1 MYSLIPLI
9 YNPADKQGA
18 QLKAAVALTLGD
30 FVYTSGSS
38 AVNGIEYQL
47 VRKATTGMVQL
58 TGAGANV
65 ANRFGVVFREPQA
78 YRSDDEVDDTTWNTI
93 GISDTVIVFYGG
105 TFRTSRFDSSINAGN
120 PGPGSPLWVN
130 IDGLLSD
137 GTGAGQQANGDR
149 PVAQLIAYRE
159 AGTTDFIDYR
169 IL

>member
-18 QLKAAVALTLGD
+18 QLKAAEALTLGD
-30 FVYTSGSS
+30 WVYTSGSS

-47 VRKATTGMVQL
+47 VRKATTGL
-58 TGAGANV
+58 YTITGTPTTVSQRLGI
-65 ANRFGVVFREPQA
+65 VFREPQA
-78 YRSDDEVDDTTWNTI
+78 YRSDDEKDDTEWNAI
-93 GISDTVIVFYGG
+93 GISDTCIIFWDG